1 MDSQLLHDIAGFFS
15 IFSGVLLTIGLIR
28 PFIVVWWGEHKTRM
42 KVLQVY
48 GSILLISSVIFFV
61 TIDPNRDPAKDNTTP
76 KEQIN
81 E

>member
-1 MDSQLLHDIAGFFS
+1 MDSQLIHDIAGFVS
-15 IFSGVLLTIGLIR
+15 ILSGVLLTIGLIR
-28 PFIVVWWGEHKTRM
+28 PFIVVWWGENKTRI

-61 TIDPNRDPAKDNTTP
+61 TIDPNKDTAKDTTTP
-76 KEQIN
+76 KEQMH